1 MELGHCSGAFMTP
14 DAMLLALQSGNAALL
29 RLHQNETT
37 GLVDA
42 LTVRLVGTCPP
53 STTLASFSLRGG
65 NEYPPFSFNISHGL
79 AFLGSMLGD
88 SLLIKW
94 DIKHRDCHVDADDYR
109 RLQRFVKKEELLGW
123 EIATCEKRKASAKV
137 GSTTDIVWIIH
148 NNMLRFRF
156 HTRLLLHLLC
166 VRRKTLNR

>member
-1 MELGHCSGAFMTP
+1 MAP
-14 DAMLLALQSGNAALL
+14 DAMLLGLQSGNAALL

-53 STTLASFSLRGG
+53 STALASFGFQRR
-65 NEYPPFSFNISHGL
+65 NFEYSPFSSEISDGL

-94 DIKHRDCHVDADDYR
+94 KIKRGNQNVEAEDYEG
-109 RLQRFVKKEELLGW
+109 LQRFMKKEELLDW
-123 EIATCEKRKASAKV
+123 EMAIYETSEASAKV
-137 GSTTDIVWIIH
+137 GTTDIVVIIH
-148 NNMLRFRF
+148 NRFDLGF
-156 HTRLLLHLLC
+156 LLGLLLHFSC
-166 VRRKTLNR
+166 VWSSNTLNSL